1 MAVHSNNHP
10 SAARVLL
17 GLALALLA
25 GSCGHRQTAE
35 RSILPADVVLRPGD
49 VVLRRGSGL
58 TSRAV
63 LAAEGGGQY
72 SHVGIVADSCGTLV
86 VVHAVP
92 GETQREGEPECVKA
106 DRPAQF
112 FSSVRASCGSVW
124 RHPDAVK
131 AQRAAL
137 QALNYHARRL
147 LFDHDYDDLD
157 TTRLYCSE
165 LVEHAYNAVGVTLVG
180 SRRHNFALPAA
191 TYRHLIL
198 PSDFT
203 KGHRLRHVRSF

>member
-1 MAVHSNNHP
+1 MYTRNLP
-10 SAARVLL
+10 TAARALL

-25 GSCGHRQTAE
+25 GSCGHRQVAE
-35 RSILPADVVLRPGD
+35 KTILPADVELREGD
-49 VVLRRGSGL
+49 VVLRRGGGL
-58 TSRAV
+58 TSHAV
-63 LAAEGGGQY
+63 LAAEGGGAY

-92 GETQREGEPECVKA
+92 GEASREGEPDRVKA

-112 FSSVRASCGSVW
+112 FSNLRASRGSVW
-124 RHPDAVK
+124 RHPDAQK
-131 AQRAAL
+131 ARGAAR
-137 QALNYHARRL
+137 QAMNYYARRL

-157 TTRLYCSE
+157 TTRLYCCE
-165 LVEHAYNAVGVTLVG
+165 LVEHAYNAVGATLVG

-191 TYRHLIL
+191 SYRHLIL